1 ITSNQLDNTPS
12 VSSKSTVEKETKPK
26 RSRKKQEVAPKTES
40 SPVVEQT
47 VEPKE
52 PETLSA
58 QQDNFEQRA
67 SVIDEVLNA
76 SDANN

>member
-1 ITSNQLDNTPS
+1 M
-12 VSSKSTVEKETKPK
+12 
-26 RSRKKQEVAPKTES
+26 
-40 SPVVEQT
+40 VEQT

-52 PETLSA
+52 PETPSA

-76 SDANN
+76 SDANNLSIWKQVQRTDPRFY